1 MKTFKEVAKSSL
13 AGILISV
20 LIFVIAGVVFDIVGG
35 GTFTLA
41 DYGFTKMVLAC
52 LATGIAFGAPSVLY
66 SKESVSKGVATVVQL
81 TIGFAVYAV
90 VGSYVGWIPIKA
102 GLAASLLTLA
112 GALVIVLI
120 IWYCFY
126 RYNKNLANRM
136 NDVLKKK

>member
-1 MKTFKEVAKSSL
+1 MV
-13 AGILISV
+13 
-20 LIFVIAGVVFDIVGG
+20 AGVIFDIVGG
-35 GTFTLA
+35 GTFTLT

-102 GLAASLLTLA
+102 GLAASLITLA

-126 RYNKNLANRM
+126 RYNKNLANKM
-136 NDVLKKK
+136 NDALKKK